1 MERKLASVL
10 FVDLVDSTAEVAR
23 TDPEVVRLRI
33 NRFFDQVEHCVTSH
47 GGIVE
52 KFAGDAVMAAFGIP
66 QAHEDDAE
74 RAVRASL
81 AILAA
86 VHELGLEAR
95 IGVEAGEVVAESGDS
110 TFATGEAVN
119 LAARLQQ
126 AAEPG
131 HILVGP
137 AALRLTTGRIQ
148 VEPVGPLELRGLATV
163 EAWRVLGEVDA
174 AAPPRSLSAPLVGRE
189 SELELLELTFER
201 ASRDRRAHLFT
212 VYGDAGIGKSRLAR
226 EFAAGL
232 DGATVLAGR
241 CLPYGEGITYW
252 PLAEMVKTAVG
263 IADDDPAEDAHE
275 KLRECC
281 EDEAVAD
288 LLALAT
294 GVLEAVGGERSQQE
308 IAWAVREWAEQTAQT
323 QPLVLVFEDIHW
335 AEEPLLELIE
345 HLASWVRS
353 SPLLLLCLARPE
365 LLDLRPGWGGGRL
378 RATAIELEPLPP
390 AESEELAAA
399 LLAEHKLPP
408 DVLEAV
414 LEKTE
419 GNPLFVEE
427 TIRMLVQE
435 DGAVPSSRIP
445 DTLQALIAAR
455 IDRLRPDEK
464 LLLQHAAVIGRT
476 FWAHAVA
483 DLLSDEADVPALLDD
498 LLLRDFIVR
507 EQRSSISGEE
517 AYRFKH
523 VLIREVAYSGL
534 AKSSRAE
541 LHRRFAAWLHGR
553 VGEELIE
560 IRAYHLD
567 QACRMLAELDGAP
580 PADLASE
587 TAAVLESAGRRAL
600 AREANAS
607 ARKLL
612 LRSVELEP
620 TLERRYNSAR
630 AAWKLSDFL
639 STYAEMEAICADA
652 ADAGNRRI
660 ETWALIGLAESTLL
674 RGANVESAAVL
685 AGRALAV
692 VPADDDEA
700 RFGAFELHAVI
711 ARWRGDMDE
720 AERHLKAALE
730 AAQAAGRP
738 DLESKAATELG
749 HIHALRGDFVTART
763 LIERGATL
771 AEESGSIVAR
781 AWARRAQ
788 GDLAAADGRLSE
800 AADLFEESRGLFNE
814 TGAVLP
820 YARATNLLARVR
832 WREGDLVRAERLY
845 REAIKL
851 LTSLEDRGSLCESQR
866 QLAQVLLAQG
876 RVDDAER
883 LALAS
888 IETVGPQD
896 VSSEATTRM
905 ALGLVRAVQR
915 RDEEAEKLL
924 REAVEVIGD
933 VGYLPVERECIE
945 ALARFLHERGRDDEA
960 SPYEVRLA
968 ELRGG
973 SAPSTAPI
981 A

>member
-10 FVDLVDSTAEVAR
+10 FVDLVDSTVEVVR
-23 TDPEVVRLRI
+23 TDPEVVRVRI

-74 RAVRASL
+74 RALRASL
-81 AILAA
+81 AILSA
-86 VHELGLEAR
+86 VHDLGLEAR
-95 IGVEAGEVVAESGDS
+95 IGVEAGEVVAETGDS

-126 AAEPG
+126 SAAPG
-131 HILVGP
+131 DILVGP
-137 AALRLTTGRIQ
+137 AAIRLTTGRIE
-148 VEPVGPLELRGLATV
+148 VEPYGPLELRGLETV
-163 EAWRVLGEVDA
+163 EAWRVVGEVVDA
-174 AAPPRSLSAPLVGRE
+174 VPPRSLSAPLVGRE
-189 SELELLELTFER
+189 SELDLLELTFER

-212 VYGDAGIGKSRLAR
+212 VYGEAGIGKSRLGR

-232 DGATVLAGR
+232 DGATVLNGR

-263 IADDDPAEDAHE
+263 IADDDPAEEAFE
-275 KLRECC
+275 KLRESC

-308 IAWAVREWAEQTAQT
+308 IAWAVREWAEQMAQT

-345 HLASWVRS
+345 HLAAWVRAA
-353 SPLLLLCLARPE
+353 PLLLLCLARPE
-365 LLDLRPGWGGGRL
+365 LLDLRPGWGGGKL
-378 RATAIELEPLPP
+378 RATAIELEPLLSS
-390 AESEELAAA
+390 ESEELAAA
-399 LLAEHKLPP
+399 LLAEHELPA

-427 TIRMLVQE
+427 TIRMLMQE
-435 DGAVPSSRIP
+435 GGSVPSSRIP

-455 IDRLRPDEK
+455 IDRLQPDEK
-464 LLLQHAAVIGRT
+464 LLLQRAAVIGRT
-476 FWAHAVA
+476 FWANSVA
-483 DLLSDEADVPALLDD
+483 ELLPDDVDVPALLDD
-498 LLLRDFIVR
+498 LLLRDFVVR
-507 EQRSSISGEE
+507 EQRSSISGEA

-523 VLIREVAYSGL
+523 VLIKEVAYSGL
-534 AKSSRAE
+534 AKSSRAD

-553 VGEELIE
+553 VGDELTE
-560 IRAYHLD
+560 IRGYHLD

-587 TAAVLESAGRRAL
+587 TAAVLETAGRRAL

-620 TLERRYNSAR
+620 TLERRYNAAR
-630 AAWKLSDFL
+630 AAWKLSDFT
-639 STYAEMEAICADA
+639 STYPEMEEICADA
-652 ADAGNRRI
+652 AAAGNRRI
-660 ETWALIGLAESTLL
+660 ETWALIGLSEATLL
-674 RGANVESAAVL
+674 RNADVENAAAL
-685 AGRALAV
+685 ADRALQV
-692 VPADDDEA
+692 VPEDDDEA
-700 RFGAFELHAVI
+700 RFGLFELLANI
-711 ARWRGDMDE
+711 ATWRGDTE
-720 AERHLKAALE
+720 EGERHITAAVE
-730 AAQAAGRP
+730 AAQSAGRP

-749 HIHALRGDFVTART
+749 RINLLRGDVDAARP
-763 LIERGATL
+763 LVRRAALL
-771 AEESGSIVAR
+771 ADESGSIVAR

-788 GDLAAADGRLSE
+788 GELAFADGDLGE
-800 AADLFEESRGLFNE
+800 AARLFDESRGLFAE
-814 TGAVLP
+814 TGTVLP
-820 YARATNLLARVR
+820 YARGTNLLARVR
-832 WREGDLVRAERLY
+832 WCEGDLVPAERLY
-845 REAIKL
+845 REAVKIL
-851 LTSLEDRGSLCESQR
+851 RSLKDRGTLCESLR

-876 RVDDAER
+876 RVDEAER
-883 LALAS
+883 LALES
-888 IETVGPQD
+888 REVVGPQD
-896 VSSEATTRM
+896 VSSHASTRL
-905 ALGLVRAVQR
+905 ALGLVRAAQR
-915 RDEEAEKLL
+915 RDDEAEKLL
-924 REAVEVIGD
+924 RDAVDMIAEVD
-933 VGYLPVERECIE
+933 YVPVQRECVE
-945 ALARFLHERGRDDEA
+945 ALAWFLRERGRDDEA
-960 SPYEVRLA
+960 ALYEARLA
-968 ELRGG
+968 ELAGG